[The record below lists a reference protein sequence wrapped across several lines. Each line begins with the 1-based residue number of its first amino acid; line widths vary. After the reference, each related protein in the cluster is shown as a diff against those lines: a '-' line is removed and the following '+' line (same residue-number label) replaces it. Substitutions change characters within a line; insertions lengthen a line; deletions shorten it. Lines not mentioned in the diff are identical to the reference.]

1 MRTESLI
8 STIYFIGR
16 KLKISGTAVA
26 YKTAVSEYLKKAE
39 KIIDQNGLAMWMY
52 ILYSIGCK
60 QQPKLF

>member
-16 KLKISGTAVA
+16 KLIISGTAVA

-39 KIIDQNGLAMWMY
+39 KIIDPNGLAMWMY

-60 QQPKLF
+60 QQPKLL